1 VRVLTSSSQR
11 GILIPLLLITACHVE
26 CDWLPAAVTLAVSLL
41 ACARHPDPVESAA
54 ATVRMPYTSPLLLL
68 PAPSDAGAMVPD
80 RPHLPR
86 SYSAQAYIR
95 RHRRSPSF
103 SKLAPGSESP
113 AADSPV
119 LSHTQL
125 PRLIVDPHAS
135 LRQSPPPLNNAV
147 IPSGAIISPPE
158 SAGNS
163 SDEETSPRTV
173 RRPLP
178 VERLNA
184 AIRSLQSDR
193 APKGEQPDK
202 QDKES
207 GSVPPLTPEA
217 RAISH
222 SRSSTEND
230 IQFLADSLDSSSTDS
245 DRDELAPKPP
255 MVRKKSGE
263 VVRPALRT
271 KRRPS
276 SMPGTPTF
284 SKNVHFDAQLEHIR
298 HFLQLDK
305 PLAVSADTSPVETYP
320 GATEYPFYQVPT
332 YEWEVKLPNFP
343 ADSTARRIQPVR
355 LDRIYLSADQQ
366 SLIGVVV
373 VANLAFQKNVLARFT
388 LDYWKTVSEV
398 SAEYNQDVRRKHVN
412 DGYDRFNFTIN
423 LSDVTNLET
432 KTLFLCIRYTV
443 AGQEYWDNNSSIN
456 YQVDFAKKEK
466 TRPAETPSA
475 PTHEAQSLPRS
486 RSAVSIASRPLSMPS
501 FGEFGSSSTPNFSF
515 PRDSRNADSDFHLS
529 PLDHPD
535 FLEQPKPREKPAKQ
549 AWSNRYDFGASL
561 SAIKSNGASEDRTTL
576 TAKARS
582 VGGGHSRSFSS
593 NDAGSP
599 KPQPVAPL
607 VSGKL
612 HQESSSYKE
621 LVDKYCF
628 HGTSSWSK
636 EHPV

>member
-1 VRVLTSSSQR
+1 M
-11 GILIPLLLITACHVE
+11 
-26 CDWLPAAVTLAVSLL
+26 VSL
-41 ACARHPDPVESAA
+41 AN
-54 ATVRMPYTSPLLLL
+54 
-68 PAPSDAGAMVPD
+68 SD
-80 RPHLPR
+80 
-86 SYSAQAYIR
+86 S
-95 RHRRSPSF
+95 
-103 SKLAPGSESP
+103 
-113 AADSPV
+113 
-119 LSHTQL
+119 
-125 PRLIVDPHAS
+125 RLVVDPHAS
-135 LRQSPPPLNNAV
+135 LRQSPPPRNNAV
-147 IPSGAIISPPE
+147 IPAGAIISPPE

-178 VERLNA
+178 VEKLDA
-184 AIRSLQSDR
+184 AIRSLQSER
-193 APKGEQPDK
+193 APKGEQDRLPN
-202 QDKES
+202 KETS
-207 GSVPPLTPEA
+207 PVPPLTPEA

-230 IQFLADSLDSSSTDS
+230 IQFLADSLDSSSVDS
-245 DRDELAPKPP
+245 DDRDELAPKPP

-305 PLAVSADTSPVETYP
+305 PLAVSADTSPVETYS
-320 GATEYPFYQVPT
+320 GASEYPFYTGPT

-343 ADSTARRIQPVR
+343 ADSAARRTQPVR
-355 LDRIYLSADQQ
+355 LDRVYLSSDQQ

-398 SAEYNQDVRRKHVN
+398 SAEYNHDVRRKQIN
-412 DGYDRFNFTIN
+412 DGFDRFNFTIN

-466 TRPAETPSA
+466 TRPAETQDA
-475 PTHEAQSLPRS
+475 PTREAQSLPRS
-486 RSAVSIASRPLSMPS
+486 RSAVSIASSRPLSMPPS
-501 FGEFGSSSTPNFSF
+501 FGEFGSSSTNFSF
-515 PRDSRNADSDFHLS
+515 PRDSRNADSDFRLS
-529 PLDHPD
+529 PLDHQD
-535 FLEQPKPREKPAKQ
+535 FLEPPKPREKPAKQ

-561 SAIKSNGASEDRTTL
+561 SAVKSNGVSEDRTTL

-582 VGGGHSRSFSS
+582 AGGGHSRSLSS

-599 KPQPVAPL
+599 KPQPAPF

-612 HQESSSYKE
+612 HHESSSYKE

-628 HGTSSWSK
+628 VRTALSFRSISY
-636 EHPV
+636 VD

>member
-1 VRVLTSSSQR
+1 
-11 GILIPLLLITACHVE
+11 
-26 CDWLPAAVTLAVSLL
+26 
-41 ACARHPDPVESAA
+41 
-54 ATVRMPYTSPLLLL
+54 
-68 PAPSDAGAMVPD
+68 
-80 RPHLPR
+80 
-86 SYSAQAYIR
+86 
-95 RHRRSPSF
+95 
-103 SKLAPGSESP
+103 
-113 AADSPV
+113 
-119 LSHTQL
+119 
-125 PRLIVDPHAS
+125 
-135 LRQSPPPLNNAV
+135 
-147 IPSGAIISPPE
+147 
-158 SAGNS
+158 
-163 SDEETSPRTV
+163 
-173 RRPLP
+173 
-178 VERLNA
+178 
-184 AIRSLQSDR
+184 
-193 APKGEQPDK
+193 
-202 QDKES
+202 
-207 GSVPPLTPEA
+207 VPPLTPEA

-535 FLEQPKPREKPAKQ
+535 LLEQPKPREKPAKQ

-628 HGTSSWSK
+628 VRTCLSFRSIGY
-636 EHPV
+636 VD